1 VKEDI
6 DSLLAKGHELA
17 SQTFDH
23 SSCRAVSLSVFQ
35 DDVRNGREGVEEIA
49 GHGSANFAYPY
60 GHVTLW
66 AKRKLGPELT
76 SSRGIFPG
84 LNGPEIDLS
93 LLRANRLYGDV
104 DECGQDV
111 TVIGRSVLGLKVKQG
126 TPK

>member
-1 VKEDI
+1 MKEDI

-23 SSCRAVSLSVFQ
+23 SSCRAVSLS
-35 DDVRNGREGVEEIA
+35 GREGVEEIA